1 MEHSV
6 HLVIPAFN
14 RRKIDLSVKDAQSDV
29 LHSWVLLAANVR
41 LEAHQMQTAVY
52 VTSARLDDSRQMA
65 WSAFPTSIATQTL
78 RVSMYQTVLWG
89 PLDAGGVQMVPCDL
103 RMVYIVWR
111 AHLESRA
118 SGETIAQYVQV
129 AQ

>member
-78 RVSMYQTVLWG
+78 RVRMYQTVLWG
-89 PLDAGGVQMVPCDL
+89 PLDAWL
-103 RMVYIVWR
+103 RFCR
-111 AHLESRA
+111 LEKKSL
-118 SGETIAQYVQV
+118 V
-129 AQ
+129 AGALCPGIRDPEEAMNGWLD

>member
-1 MEHSV
+1 M
-6 HLVIPAFN
+6 
-14 RRKIDLSVKDAQSDV
+14 
-29 LHSWVLLAANVR
+29 LLAANVL
-41 LEAHQMQTAVY
+41 LEAHQMQTALC
-52 VTSARLDDSRQMA
+52 VTSAQLDDSRQMA